1 MANETEKDRIHRAS
15 EYYKALKRDGRCITC
30 GAHFKHKK
38 YTAVSWICPDCMDQ
52 IKHSQ
57 IPTIDEPDL
66 LDEDGYRTGMM
77 TACIRIRAGVMQFV
91 SCPLCYDLP
100 HRRGPV
106 GGVCRCCKRPAEK
119 LPSVR
124 SNNILKGISVL

>member
-1 MANETEKDRIHRAS
+1 MADETEQYRLHCAS
-15 EYYKALKRDGRCITC
+15 EYFKSLKRKGCCLTC
-30 GAHFKHKK
+30 GAHFKRKK
-38 YTAVSWICPDCMDQ
+38 FDTVSWICRDCMDQ
-52 IKHSQ
+52 IRHSQ
-57 IPTIDEPDL
+57 ILAIDEPNL

-77 TACIRIRAGVMQFV
+77 TTCIRIRAGVMKFV

-106 GGVCRCCKRPAEK
+106 GGVCRCCKRPAGK

-124 SNNILKGISVL
+124 SDNILKGISVL